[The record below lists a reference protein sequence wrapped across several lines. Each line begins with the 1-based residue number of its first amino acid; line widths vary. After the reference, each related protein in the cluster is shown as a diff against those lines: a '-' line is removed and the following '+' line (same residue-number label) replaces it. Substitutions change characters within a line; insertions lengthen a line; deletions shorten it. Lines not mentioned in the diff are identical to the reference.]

1 MSKIKS
7 PENRLDKIKRQLKH
21 ILNDDGYY
29 MNEGYREFVTSMY
42 NSIGSR
48 KVTKRMEMSMDKV
61 IMGYKKYLKSGNKL
75 SRYEKEEFVKTTKAK
90 INLIRTLLISC
101 DYRPM
106 YVGRSEEFL
115 NSVEDYVGRT
125 AKLSIKQ
132 KKALNQMYKR
142 FKKKLEEKGIHE
154 VQIEMKLNHERI

>member
-21 ILNDDGYY
+21 ILNDGDYY

-42 NSIGSR
+42 NAIGSR

-75 SRYEKEEFVKTTKAK
+75 SRYEKEEFVKTAKAK
-90 INLIRTLLISC
+90 INLIRTLLMSC
-101 DYRPM
+101 DYRPL
-106 YVGRSEEFL
+106 YVGRNEEFL

-142 FKKKLEEKGIHE
+142 FKKKLEEKGIHD

>member
-7 PENRLDKIKRQLKH
+7 PENRLGKIKRQLKH

-90 INLIRTLLISC
+90 INLIRTLLLSC
-101 DYRPM
+101 GYQPM
-106 YVGRSEEFL
+106 YNARSEEFL
-115 NSVEDYVGRT
+115 SSVEDYVGRT

-142 FKKKLEEKGIHE
+142 FKKKLEEKGIHD